1 MVDHEVNGHHSKA
14 PIGGRRHSFSR
25 MVEAFYTAHID
36 ATDEEKEELK
46 ANLHI
51 PPPPSPSDADGVK
64 IPGLG
69 LLNIQK
75 PSHNTS
81 NESKPKPTDKGNHK
95 ATEKGKGKATTNGND
110 DASDSS
116 DGEQKDTGD
125 ANKNE
130 GKQLRRACDRCRAKH
145 IGCLVVPGKAKC
157 ENCEGVGA
165 RCVFG
170 VVRSAIRTPSR

>member
-1 MVDHEVNGHHSKA
+1 MVNTEVNGHHSEA

-25 MVEAFYTAHID
+25 MVDAFYATHID

-46 ANLHI
+46 SGLHI
-51 PPPPSPSDADGVK
+51 PPPPSPSDADSVK

-75 PSHNTS
+75 TS
-81 NESKPKPTDKGNHK
+81 NNPKNESKPKTSDKGKGK

-116 DGEQKDTGD
+116 DGEDKDTSD
-125 ANKNE
+125 ANKAG